1 MMKEYFRTGM
11 SKNEYV
17 GGIIVP
23 ENISGRA
30 IPNLLTHRFTFPQQY
45 TDNIL
50 SYCKYNFIFLLLGD
64 FTHGA
69 HYR

>member
-1 MMKEYFRTGM
+1 M

-50 SYCKYNFIFLLLGD
+50 SYCKYNFIFEPFFDSLRGVSC
-64 FTHGA
+64 
-69 HYR
+69 R